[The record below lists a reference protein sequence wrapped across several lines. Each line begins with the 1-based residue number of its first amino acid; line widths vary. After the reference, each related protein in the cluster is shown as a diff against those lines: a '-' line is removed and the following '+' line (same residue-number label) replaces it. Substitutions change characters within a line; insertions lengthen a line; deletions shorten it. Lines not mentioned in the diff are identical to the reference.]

1 MTFAIGLIFIG
12 MALYFARKFI
22 ITALYDALIR
32 ESIRRQIAREKREAI
47 DHHHV
52 MFFDHSEIWGEEKG
66 KKEAI

>member
-1 MTFAIGLIFIG
+1 MIFAFGLIFIG

-22 ITALYDALIR
+22 IATLYDAMIR
-32 ESIRRQIAREKREAI
+32 ESIRRQIAREKREAL

-52 MFFDHSEIWGEEKG
+52 MFFDHSEIWGEEKE